1 MAGDVEPLFPNMPI
15 PRKQDPLEIPR
26 LDRRLDSRPQLDRR
40 QTQIDRYTPASQID
54 RYRQEERDDWVERAL
69 ISERRGRKAAWM
81 IACLLIFV
89 CCVQA
94 AAIAIML
101 PLKEVVP
108 YTVLVDK
115 QTGYVETARGVQL
128 GALAEDQAVVE
139 SMLAQYVLARET
151 FDPAD
156 FKERY
161 ERVALWSLGP
171 ARDQYVNQFQSGSA
185 DSILGS
191 VRPGTTVKVAVK
203 NIELLTDG
211 TARVR
216 FETQRRDANAQPV
229 VSDWQTIVSF
239 QFTGQPM
246 KNEDRLLNPLGFQ
259 VTGYRRDSEMTLAN
273 APAAP
278 ADAIPTQSS
287 LAQQPPIRANSA
299 GAPPAPA
306 EGAKQ

>member
-1 MAGDVEPLFPNMPI
+1 MAAGDVEPLFPNMPMPRVAQTPLII
-15 PRKQDPLEIPR
+15 P
-26 LDRRLDSRPQLDRR
+26 
-40 QTQIDRYTPASQID
+40 QIDRGRRELD
-54 RYRQEERDDWVERAL
+54 RYRRADELDDWVERAL
-69 ISERRGRKAAWM
+69 IQERRGRKAAWV

-94 AAIAIML
+94 AAIAVML

-128 GALAEDQAVVE
+128 GNLAEDHAIVE

-156 FKERY
+156 FAERY

-171 ARDQYVNQFQSGSA
+171 AREQYVGQYQSGSA
-185 DSILGS
+185 DSILGDL
-191 VRPGTTVKVAVK
+191 RPGTTVKVTVK

-216 FETQRRDANAQPV
+216 FEAQRRDINAQPV
-229 VSDWQTIVSF
+229 STDWQTIVSF
-239 QFTGQPM
+239 RFTGQPM

-259 VTGYRRDSEMTLAN
+259 VTGYRRDSEMTA
-273 APAAP
+273 APVIAPPPTPAAP
-278 ADAIPTQSS
+278 AANAIPSQSS
-287 LAQQPPIRANSA
+287 LAQQPPIRANGA

-306 EGAKQ
+306 AGAKP

>member
-1 MAGDVEPLFPNMPI
+1 MAGDVEPLFPNMPV
-15 PRKQDPLEIPR
+15 PRQQEPLVIPR
-26 LDRRLDSRPQLDRR
+26 LDRQLDRRPQVDRR

-54 RYRQEERDDWVERAL
+54 RYRRDDIDDWVERAL
-69 ISERRGRKAAWM
+69 IQERRGRKAAWM

-94 AAIAIML
+94 AAIAVIL

-108 YTVLVDK
+108 YTVLVDR

-128 GALAEDQAVVE
+128 GDLAEDQAVVH

-171 ARDQYVNQFQSGSA
+171 ARDQYVNQFQAGSA
-185 DSILGS
+185 DSILGT
-191 VRPGTTVKVAVK
+191 VRPGTSVKVAVK

-216 FETQRRDANAQPV
+216 FEAQRRDMNAEPV
-229 VSDWQTIVSF
+229 TTDWQAIVSYR
-239 QFTGQPM
+239 FTGQPM
-246 KNEDRLLNPLGFQ
+246 KTEDRLLNPLGFQ
-259 VTGYRRDSEMTLAN
+259 VTGYRRDSEMIA

-278 ADAIPTQSS
+278 AANAAPTQST
-287 LAQQPPIRANSA
+287 LAQPAAIGANGA

>member
-1 MAGDVEPLFPNMPI
+1 
-15 PRKQDPLEIPR
+15 
-26 LDRRLDSRPQLDRR
+26 
-40 QTQIDRYTPASQID
+40 
-54 RYRQEERDDWVERAL
+54 
-69 ISERRGRKAAWM
+69 
-81 IACLLIFV
+81 
-89 CCVQA
+89 
-94 AAIAIML
+94 ML

-161 ERVALWSLGP
+161 ERVALWSLGA
-171 ARDQYVNQFQSGSA
+171 ARDGYVGQFQSGSA
-185 DSILGS
+185 DSILRDL
-191 VRPGTTVKVAVK
+191 RPGSTVKVAVK

-229 VSDWQTIVSF
+229 STDWQSIVSF
-239 QFTGQPM
+239 RFTGQPM

-259 VTGYRRDSEMTLAN
+259 VTGYRRDSEMTAAPAPVTAAPVAAA
-273 APAAP
+273 APAAKASP
-278 ADAIPTQSS
+278 SESS
-287 LAQQPPIRANSA
+287 LAQQRPIRANGA

>member
-1 MAGDVEPLFPNMPI
+1 MAGDVEPLFPNMPM
-15 PRKQDPLEIPR
+15 PRVAHEPLVMPR
-26 LDRRLDSRPQLDRR
+26 
-40 QTQIDRYTPASQID
+40 IDRQAQLE
-54 RYRQEERDDWVERAL
+54 RYRRGDELEDWVERAL
-69 ISERRGRKAAWM
+69 IQERRGRKAAWV

-115 QTGYVETARGVQL
+115 QTGYVETARGVQI
-128 GALAEDQAVVE
+128 GDLAEDRAIVD

-156 FKERY
+156 FAERY
-161 ERVALWSLGP
+161 ERIALWSLGP
-171 ARDQYVNQFQSGSA
+171 ARDQYVAQYQSGSA
-185 DSILGS
+185 DSILGG
-191 VRPGTTVKVAVK
+191 VRPGTTVKVIIK

-216 FETQRRDANAQPV
+216 FEAQRRDANAQPV
-229 VSDWQTIVSF
+229 ITDWQTIVSF
-239 QFTGQPM
+239 RFTGQPM
-246 KNEDRLLNPLGFQ
+246 KTEDRLLNPLGFQ
-259 VTGYRRDSEMTLAN
+259 VTGYRRDLEMIG
-273 APAAP
+273 PAAAP
-278 ADAIPTQSS
+278 LPRSATAAKTSPTQST
-287 LAQQPPIRANSA
+287 LAQAAAIGVNGA

-306 EGAKQ
+306 EGAKR

>member
-1 MAGDVEPLFPNMPI
+1 
-15 PRKQDPLEIPR
+15 
-26 LDRRLDSRPQLDRR
+26 
-40 QTQIDRYTPASQID
+40 
-54 RYRQEERDDWVERAL
+54 
-69 ISERRGRKAAWM
+69 
-81 IACLLIFV
+81 
-89 CCVQA
+89 
-94 AAIAIML
+94 
-101 PLKEVVP
+101 
-108 YTVLVDK
+108 
-115 QTGYVETARGVQL
+115 
-128 GALAEDQAVVE
+128 
-139 SMLAQYVLARET
+139 
-151 FDPAD
+151 
-156 FKERY
+156 
-161 ERVALWSLGP
+161 
-171 ARDQYVNQFQSGSA
+171 
-185 DSILGS
+185 
-191 VRPGTTVKVAVK
+191 VKVAVK

>member
-1 MAGDVEPLFPNMPI
+1 MAGDVEPLFPNMPVTR
-15 PRKQDPLEIPR
+15 PRQEPLVI
-26 LDRRLDSRPQLDRR
+26 PQLDRGR
-40 QTQIDRYTPASQID
+40 GQID
-54 RYRQEERDDWVERAL
+54 RYRQQELDDWMERAL
-69 ISERRGRKAAWM
+69 IQERKGRKAAWI

-115 QTGYVETARGVQL
+115 QTGYVETARGVQI
-128 GALAEDQAVVE
+128 GQLAEDQVIVE

-171 ARDQYVNQFQSGSA
+171 ARDQYVGQYQAGST
-185 DSILGS
+185 DSILTGL
-191 VRPGTTVKVAVK
+191 RPGTTVKVAVK

-216 FETQRRDANAQPV
+216 FESQRRDANAPPV
-229 VSDWQTIVSF
+229 VTDWQAIVSF

-246 KNEDRLLNPLGFQ
+246 KMEDRLLNPLGFQ
-259 VTGYRRDSEMTLAN
+259 VTGYRRDSEMIAAPVPGTLP
-273 APAAP
+273 APEYAAP
-278 ADAIPTQSS
+278 ALPTETS
-287 LAQQPPIRANSA
+287 LAQQPPISANGA

-306 EGAKQ
+306 EGAKP

>member
-15 PRKQDPLEIPR
+15 PRSTQEPLVIPR
-26 LDRRLDSRPQLDRR
+26 LDRQLDHRPQFDDRR
-40 QTQIDRYTPASQID
+40 YTQVD
-54 RYRQEERDDWVERAL
+54 RYRREAEEDWAERAL
-69 ISERRGRKAAWM
+69 IQERRGRKAAWM

-128 GALAEDQAVVE
+128 GNLAEDQAIVE

-156 FKERY
+156 FNERY

-171 ARDQYVNQFQSGSA
+171 ARDQYVGQYQAGTA
-185 DSILGS
+185 DNVLGS
-191 VRPGTTVKVAVK
+191 MRPGTTVKVAVK

-229 VSDWQTIVSF
+229 SMDWQTIVSF
-239 QFTGQPM
+239 RFTGQPM

-259 VTGYRRDSEMTLAN
+259 VTGYRRDSEMTVAAPSAPLAA
-273 APAAP
+273 APAAN
-278 ADAIPTQSS
+278 ANPTQSS
-287 LAQQPPIRANSA
+287 LAQRPSIRANSA